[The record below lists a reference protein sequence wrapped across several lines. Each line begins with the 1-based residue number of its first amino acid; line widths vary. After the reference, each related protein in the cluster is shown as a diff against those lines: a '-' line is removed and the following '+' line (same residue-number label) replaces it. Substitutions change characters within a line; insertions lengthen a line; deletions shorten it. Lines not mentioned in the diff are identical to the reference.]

1 MTPEHWNL
9 RVTKHHFAKKIT
21 LKVGVKGVR
30 VTVPPRTPLS
40 VGKAFALSKAEW
52 VEQQLAAI
60 KNKGLQTGGSA
71 PSAAQKRT
79 ARKLVEQRLE
89 FWNQFYDLDWSGV
102 SIRNQSPRW
111 GSCSSNSHL
120 SFNWR
125 IIELPPHLQDY
136 IIVHEICH
144 LKHMNHSKQFW
155 DEMARTIVDYNDRRA
170 DLKAYELGQDDL

>member
-1 MTPEHWNL
+1 M
-9 RVTKHHFAKKIT
+9 
-21 LKVGVKGVR
+21 
-30 VTVPPRTPLS
+30 
-40 VGKAFALSKAEW
+40 
-52 VEQQLAAI
+52 
-60 KNKGLQTGGSA
+60 
-71 PSAAQKRT
+71 
-79 ARKLVEQRLE
+79 
-89 FWNQFYDLDWSGV
+89 
-102 SIRNQSPRW
+102 SIRNQSTRW